1 MTTILDAGAL
11 IALDRNDRSM
21 WVRLKGLHLAGERPV
36 THGGVVGQVWR
47 GGPRQ
52 ARLATALAGMEVRS
66 LDERLGRAAG
76 ELLGSTRMPDVVH
89 AALVVDAALV
99 VLAADGDEIITLDS
113 DDIERLAAAADR
125 HVELLRP

>member
-11 IALDRNDRSM
+11 IALARNDRSA

-52 ARLATALAGMEVRS
+52 ARLAIALAGMDVRS
-66 LDERLGRAAG
+66 LDERVGRLAG
-76 ELLGSTRMPDVVH
+76 ELLASTRMSD
-89 AALVVDAALV
+89 VVDAALV
-99 VLAADGDEIITLDS
+99 ALAVDGDEIITLDS
-113 DDIERLAAAADR
+113 DDLGRLAASAGR

>member
-1 MTTILDAGAL
+1 VTTILDAGAF
-11 IALDRNDRSM
+11 IALDRNERSM

-52 ARLATALAGMEVRS
+52 ARLATALAGTDVRP

-76 ELLGSTRMPDVVH
+76 ELLGSTRMSD
-89 AALVVDAALV
+89 VVDAALV

-113 DDIERLAAAADR
+113 DDLERLAASAGR
-125 HVELLRP
+125 HVELIRP

>member
-52 ARLATALAGMEVRS
+52 ARLATALGGIDVRP
-66 LDERLGRAAG
+66 LDENLGRVAGRLLAA
-76 ELLGSTRMPDVVH
+76 TRMSD
-89 AALVVDAALV
+89 VVDAALV
-99 VLAADGDEIITLDS
+99 ALAADGDDIITLDS
-113 DDIERLAAAADR
+113 DDLGQLASAAAL
-125 HVELLRP
+125 HVELIRP